1 MFILS
6 CKRCVNLRYYK
17 DVIKLINAK
26 RSNMAAVGYSFNV
39 NRFISDKST
48 YFESNS
54 PFDSVN
60 LTYEKVESD
69 SDVYEDDEYLYPESF
84 NNISNLSLHKVISYR
99 DAIKTDDLE
108 NESNSDDL
116 SEIITSNISD
126 NDLKIRNTEI
136 TQLLE
141 RVLRDKVNP
150 KCSVSLFGSA
160 INGLWTEG
168 SDLDVCVEI
177 PNVNS
182 RSAII
187 RNLRRIAT
195 VLSPLSPTRVIQNRF
210 TAKIPILNWKRDY
223 QKRPIKI
230 VDGSLGKQESFDFE
244 CESIPSIDISVNN
257 VLAVANSILV
267 GTYVSFEPRVRNM
280 ILLLKMWAKSKSIND
295 RSRGTLSSF
304 AISLMVIHFLQ
315 NCSPPILPSLQD
327 LAFSTNELP
336 NYVAGVDCR
345 FSTDMNKIRAE
356 LNFLSKG
363 KVNSLDDRT
372 LLINFF
378 RYYGWYNVH
387 SQGKPILIRS
397 VDLSE
402 FNMRYGADMEDPDAN
417 LDKSMISNPYL
428 HVDNP
433 FEIGIDVANISIHQR
448 SRITNE
454 FRKAYQSLR
463 AGNTLKSLLNKG

>member
-1 MFILS
+1 MFMFS
-6 CKRCVNLRYYK
+6 CKRCVNLRYYEN
-17 DVIKLINAK
+17 VIKLVNAK
-26 RSNMAAVGYSFNV
+26 SFNTRAVGYSHNV
-39 NRFISDKST
+39 SRFISNKST
-48 YFESNS
+48 NFESKD
-54 PFDSVN
+54 PFESVN

-69 SDVYEDDEYLYPESF
+69 SDVYDEDEYLYPESL
-84 NNISNLSLHKVISYR
+84 NSISNLPLHNVISHSSGL
-99 DAIKTDDLE
+99 KNEDLE
-108 NESNSDDL
+108 NDANSDDL
-116 SEIITSNISD
+116 SDVIANNVSD
-126 NDLKIRNTEI
+126 IDLKIRNTEI
-136 TQLLE
+136 AQFLE
-141 RVLRDKVNP
+141 RALRDQVNP

-182 RSAII
+182 RSAVI

-210 TAKIPILNWKRDY
+210 TAKIPILNWRRDSK
-223 QKRPIKI
+223 KRPVKI
-230 VDGSLGKQESFDFE
+230 VEESLNKQEILDFE

-267 GTYVSFEPRVRNM
+267 GSYVSFEPRVRGL
-280 ILLLKMWAKSKSIND
+280 ILLLKMWAKSKGIND

-315 NCSPPILPSLQD
+315 NCSPPLLPSLQD
-327 LAFSTNELP
+327 LAFSTNEPP

-363 KVNSLDDRT
+363 KANTLDDRT

-378 RYYGWYNVH
+378 RYYGWYNLH

-402 FNMRYGADMEDPDAN
+402 FNMRLGTDTEDPDAN
-417 LDKSMISNPYL
+417 LEKSTLGGPYL

-454 FRKAYQSLR
+454 FRKAYQTLR
-463 AGNTLKSLLNKG
+463 AGSTLKSLLSKS